1 MSLSTD
7 LLRTIHRIA
16 EELNPEECKRLTY
29 LCREFHTER
38 SSASVK
44 EMLQSCIVRMNTNQ
58 IFLMELMLRMK
69 RYDLLS
75 ELLGIS
81 KSEAER
87 LLENSHKISD
97 YRVLMADLSEDV
109 GSDDLESLVFL
120 LRGTLPKEKVEKFEC
135 FLDVVV
141 ELEKMNQISSTRVDM
156 MEKYLRTI
164 QRVDLAKRLNQYQ
177 SRAHTT
183 PQCLF
188 YDLINVHTH
197 DVNPY
202 STPFPLSV
210 FQLHTSAAFTP
221 TSSCTR
227 KSTPCAS
234 HSQFSVIIPSTL
246 LGCCSTRFWSVIKE
260 ICAHLD
266 TRVLVKSGSD
276 VGEKQWEEEVYRMRS
291 DPRGVC
297 VIIDCVG
304 NEGVQLERLFSSLH
318 FRVSLY
324 MLLSV
329 EDVRSCLQ
337 KVAKQADHCS
347 MDAFV
352 CCIISRSNSSRLLA
366 TDSSGLGLD
375 LNIVRQFFTHD
386 WCPGLTEKPKLFF
399 IQGYEVSQ
407 SAERNGL
414 QDYEEGEL
422 ETDSPV
428 HYYRERDVPKDA
440 DVFWSHCWTNEKQLE
455 DNNHHSVYLKSLK
468 KALVDG
474 QKGRIHLV
482 DLHTMVN
489 RDVYAYNRSHPGSAY
504 HINLKHTLRK
514 NVYVS

>member
-1 MSLSTD
+1 
-7 LLRTIHRIA
+7 LRSIHRIA

-177 SRAHTT
+177 SRGG
-183 PQCLF
+183 
-188 YDLINVHTH
+188 
-197 DVNPY
+197 
-202 STPFPLSV
+202 
-210 FQLHTSAAFTP
+210 
-221 TSSCTR
+221 
-227 KSTPCAS
+227 KS
-234 HSQFSVIIPSTL
+234 HSTTSWIYCNSQNRPPRAHSHLFPCQQERSLRENGRIISYHCCFFTAKTQRPS
-246 LGCCSTRFWSVIKE
+246 
-260 ICAHLD
+260 A
-266 TRVLVKSGSD
+266 VKTKD
-276 VGEKQWEEEVYRMRS
+276 DRRPCKAAPQWEEEVYRMRS

-304 NEGVQLERLFSSLH
+304 NEGAQLERLFSSLH

-428 HYYRERDVPKDA
+428 HYYRERDIPKDA

-504 HINLKHTLRK
+504 H
-514 NVYVS
+514 

>member
-177 SRAHTT
+177 SRAKTQRPSAVKTKDDRRPCKAT
-183 PQCLF
+183 P
-188 YDLINVHTH
+188 
-197 DVNPY
+197 
-202 STPFPLSV
+202 
-210 FQLHTSAAFTP
+210 LHTSAAFTP

-227 KSTPCAS
+227 KFTPCGNTPVPQVVS
-234 HSQFSVIIPSTL
+234 PHRP
-246 LGCCSTRFWSVIKE
+246 CE
-260 ICAHLD
+260 
-266 TRVLVKSGSD
+266 
-276 VGEKQWEEEVYRMRS
+276 QWEEEVYRMRS